1 MKAYGHSRKD
11 KWSCDYGCCTGK
23 SDKKKNC
30 REEVDRSKRKTA
42 RQEGKV
48 KQVTMISVEDE

>member
-11 KWSCDYGCCTGK
+11 KWSCVYGCCTGK

-30 REEVDRSKRKTA
+30 REDVDRSKRKTA

-48 KQVTMISVEDE
+48 LDVEMV

>member
-11 KWSCDYGCCTGK
+11 KWSCVYGCCTGK

-30 REEVDRSKRKTA
+30 REDVDRSKRKTA

-48 KQVTMISVEDE
+48 KQDTIIVEED